1 VKGEDKMKSFLKIN
15 IGILLSVIVFCGLS
29 HAEANASTG
38 HDEFTSIKFLY
49 NPELKL
55 IVEMSESERVALLN
69 RVKRKAFGWSTY
81 TNYRK
86 YEIEYEAGTIFSR
99 SNTTNQVIEFHY
111 STATS
116 DKKTKTSELSGT
128 LGMKLSGKFNKI
140 TASLDSS
147 IRGEIGKKSESTFK
161 EEMEFKVK
169 IEPGRRVSL
178 MVKGLAKLSNGA
190 SKYYL
195 FGISAKKEIWEYI
208 DVVNEYYE
216 LTEEIVM

>member
-1 VKGEDKMKSFLKIN
+1 MKQFLKIN
-15 IGILLSVIVFCGLS
+15 VGILLSAIVFCGLFLV
-29 HAEANASTG
+29 EANAITG

-49 NPELKL
+49 NPEMKL
-55 IVEMSESERVALLN
+55 IVDMTENERMTLLN
-69 RVKRKAFGWSTY
+69 HVKRKAFGWSTY

-99 SNTTNQVIEFHY
+99 SNSTNQVIEFHY

-116 DKKTKTSELSGT
+116 DKTTKTSELSGT
-128 LGMKLSGKFNKI
+128 LGMKFSGKFNKI

-147 IRGEIGKKSESTFK
+147 IRGEIGKKNESTFK

-169 IEPGRRVSL
+169 IEPGKKVSL
-178 MVKGLAKLSNGA
+178 IVKGLAKLSSGA

-195 FGISAKKEIWEYI
+195 FGISTKKEIWEYI

-216 LTEEIVM
+216 LAEESAI